1 MYVHALCVYSAHRGQ
16 KKLLYLFEVELQ
28 TIVDFHLYPG
38 DQSQDQKVQE
48 QKVLPNVEP
57 LQP

>member
-1 MYVHALCVYSAHRGQ
+1 MCVRALCVYSAHRGQ
-16 KKLLYLFEVELQ
+16 KKLLYLLEVELQ
-28 TIVDFHLYPG
+28 TIVDFHLCPG

-48 QKVLPNVEP
+48 QKVLLSVEL